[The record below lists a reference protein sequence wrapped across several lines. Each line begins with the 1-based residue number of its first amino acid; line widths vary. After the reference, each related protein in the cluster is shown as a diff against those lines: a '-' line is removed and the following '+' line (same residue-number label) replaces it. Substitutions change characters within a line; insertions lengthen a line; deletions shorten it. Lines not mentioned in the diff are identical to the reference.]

1 MTEAEKRTLAL
12 QIMEAE
18 QQRLKSSSFRDY
30 RTAEDTK
37 AKQRINASQ
46 ALFSSLAQNGIS
58 WAQLDAAYNDA
69 YAQGERDTLTYHFSF
84 FYGAAALAYHETF
97 SADPEDVASFIHAL
111 FTAPGEARDHKELVE
126 KCIRETGVDTSYA
139 DPPVPKPA
147 RSTHKDR
154 QDVER
159 MTRTGI
165 TERDIEEN
173 REAGYAAGRRSIFY
187 LSSCYASVAL
197 VLKSLHGYS
206 ASEIEQF
213 LERVTEIQD
222 EEISASDIVER
233 TKEEAGV
240 DVSELAANPQI

>member
-84 FYGAAALAYHETF
+84 FYGAAAIAYHERF

-111 FTAPGEARDHKELVE
+111 FTAPGEAKDRHELLE

-139 DPPVPKPA
+139 DPPAPKPQ
-147 RSTHKDR
+147 RTTNSDR
-154 QDVER
+154 QDIER
-159 MTRTGI
+159 MMKVGI

-173 REAGYAAGRRSIFY
+173 RKAGYAAGRRSIFY
-187 LSSCYASVAL
+187 LSSCYASVAIT
-197 VLKSLHGYS
+197 LHTMHS
-206 ASEIEQF
+206 WNAPEIEKF

-222 EEISASDIVER
+222 EEISAADIIER
-233 TKEEAGV
+233 AKTEAGV

>member
-1 MTEAEKRTLAL
+1 MTEDEKKQLAL
-12 QIMEAE
+12 AFMEAE

-30 RTAEDTK
+30 RTADDIK

-46 ALFSSLAQNGIS
+46 ALFTSLAQNGIS
-58 WAQLDAAYNDA
+58 WNELDAAYNDA
-69 YAQGERDTLTYHFSF
+69 FAQGERDTLTYHFSF
-84 FYGAAALAYHETF
+84 FYGAAALAYHEHF
-97 SADPEDVASFIHAL
+97 SSDPEDVASFIRAL
-111 FTAPGEARDHKELVE
+111 FTAPGEAKDRHELLE

-147 RSTHKDR
+147 RTTNRYR
-154 QDVER
+154 QDIER

-165 TERDIEEN
+165 TERDLEEN
-173 REAGYAAGRRSIFY
+173 RKAGYAAGRRSIFY

-197 VLKSLHGYS
+197 VLKSLHGWG
-206 ASEIEQF
+206 AVEIEQF

-233 TKEEAGV
+233 AKTEAGV
-240 DVSELAANPQI
+240 DVSELAANPQM